1 MCIRD
6 SSGDLRSSFFFGAG
20 DETRLLSS
28 LSADAPPPAPR
39 RRVRPE
45 PDAVAM
51 RVFGTGRSPSVVAVA
66 YAYAEVASRRDGA
79 LPMASV
85 PRMSYSPEERYVLTW
100 SHKLSNLLKTI
111 AVGGLKGMYCC
122 YAESGFVTW
131 DLELA
136 LEVPPQS
143 TTCSGSSR
151 QLCPHVLYQTEALEF
166 GYLKMEMIWPY
177 QVNSTNLSN
186 ARILG

>member
-1 MCIRD
+1 MV
-6 SSGDLRSSFFFGAG
+6 
-20 DETRLLSS
+20 
-28 LSADAPPPAPR
+28 AD
-39 RRVRPE
+39 
-45 PDAVAM
+45 
-51 RVFGTGRSPSVVAVA
+51 A

-79 LPMASV
+79 LPMVVV
-85 PRMSYSPEERYVLTW
+85 PRMSYSPEVQYVLTQA
-100 SHKLSNLLKTI
+100 HELRKLLKPI
-111 AVGGLKGMYCC
+111 AAGELKGMSCC

-151 QLCPHVLYQTEALEF
+151 QLCSHVLYQAEALEF
-166 GYLKMEMIWPY
+166 KHLKMKMIWPY